1 MVYTLERNSDG
12 TTTRIPIKISNP
24 NIDFKDSQQRILA
37 EIWFSE
43 YSKACDVTMQKTR
56 KCGTNRQMMVYT
68 LDGNVDGAT
77 TLPFYTNTAPQQ
89 QFYPDQN
96 F

>member
-1 MVYTLERNSDG
+1 
-12 TTTRIPIKISNP
+12 
-24 NIDFKDSQQRILA
+24 
-37 EIWFSE
+37 
-43 YSKACDVTMQKTR
+43 MQKTR